1 MEDEE
6 EGGLDATQ
14 GDFCFFPQRET
25 PSSAS
30 TSSAAMGA
38 AAGAAST
45 ASKGTSPSSS
55 SSGNSGASPSG
66 SASGSSSSSRPWSSD
81 QAETR
86 SHQPIARLGVDE
98 SGEWKFKLDPA
109 NQGTDQLF
117 GSHLKPRSIV
127 LCRQSEKRSDLGLP
141 FLSS

>member
-1 MEDEE
+1 MPPKPAADAKPAEKKATSSMEDEE

-14 GDFCFFPQRET
+14 GDFCFFPQRE
-25 PSSAS
+25 PPS
-30 TSSAAMGA
+30 TSSAPSAGGA
-38 AAGAAST
+38 AARGAA
-45 ASKGTSPSSS
+45 
-55 SSGNSGASPSG
+55 
-66 SASGSSSSSRPWSSD
+66 GSSKSKPWTSD
-81 QAETR
+81 RAETR

-109 NQGTDQLF
+109 TQGTDQLF

-127 LCRQSEKRSDLGLP
+127 LCRQSEKRSELGLP

>member
-1 MEDEE
+1 MLEDED

-14 GDFCFFPQRET
+14 GEFCFFPQREAT
-25 PSSAS
+25 SAPS
-30 TSSAAMGA
+30 TSSAPAGGA
-38 AAGAAST
+38 AGKGAASAT
-45 ASKGTSPSSS
+45 GGGGSKSGRWTSD
-55 SSGNSGASPSG
+55 
-66 SASGSSSSSRPWSSD
+66 R
-81 QAETR
+81 AETR

-109 NQGTDQLF
+109 SQGTDQLF

-127 LCRQSEKRSDLGLP
+127 LCRQSEKRSELGLP

>member
-1 MEDEE
+1 MLLPPKQTADAKPAEKKAASAMEDEE

-14 GDFCFFPQRET
+14 GDFCFFPQREAAT
-25 PSSAS
+25 SS
-30 TSSAAMGA
+30 TSSATGGA
-38 AAGAAST
+38 AAKGAA
-45 ASKGTSPSSS
+45 G
-55 SSGNSGASPSG
+55 G
-66 SASGSSSSSRPWSSD
+66 GSSKSGPWTSD
-81 QAETR
+81 RAETR

-109 NQGTDQLF
+109 SQGTDQLF

-127 LCRQSEKRSDLGLP
+127 LCRQSEKRSEHGLP